1 MNRQPHPVTVLK
13 RDFPVGGAQIL
24 LDSGGR
30 GVISSF
36 CFLFMPLN
44 SRFRRK
50 SIGRR
55 PTPTKGGPV
64 RRNSSYGLMKF
75 FFFLLMV
82 PARVRVIRFGGD
94 RLRGS
99 PKSSF
104 LLSLPLIGII
114 EQEYR

>member
-1 MNRQPHPVTVLK
+1 MNRQPVPVAVLK
-13 RDFPVGGAQIL
+13 RDLPVGRAQIL

-50 SIGRR
+50 SIGR
-55 PTPTKGGPV
+55 KKLIDHGGPV
-64 RRNSSYGLMKF
+64 GCNSSYGLMKF
-75 FFFLLMV
+75 FLFLLMV
-82 PARVRVIRFGGD
+82 PARGRVIRFVGD
-94 RLRGS
+94 RLKGS
-99 PKSSF
+99 PKTSF
-104 LLSLPLIGII
+104 LLSLPLIGVI